1 MDYVNRQYM
10 GTYNPRTSHEPNII
24 YQPILIP
31 IISPYIWLRF
41 FHTIPSKHHK
51 NIYWNHSHKTSMWT
65 CVYVQVWL
73 PHPEPKIRS
82 IPQMHW
88 FHCRKMLRIKN
99 WLVVYLPLWKIWKS
113 MGRMNIPYMKWK
125 IKNVWN
131 HQPEKDSCKGRILRN
146 QRNADRCL
154 SSAVHA
160 TAMSWLAETI
170 IAFHK
175 DAQRGA
181 QSPGWR
187 QWRLC
192 TTRNQMPRAYTI
204 LQAAHRGFWT
214 CWELPS
220 DAIRCHKHSPTHKTV
235 IKPP

>member
-73 PHPEPKIRS
+73 PHPEPKICS

-88 FHCRKMLRIKN
+88 FQCRKMLRNKN
-99 WLVVYLPLWKIWKS
+99 WLVVYLPLWKIWVRQWEGWHPIYEMENKS
-113 MGRMNIPYMKWK
+113 H
-125 IKNVWN
+125 VWN
-131 HQPEKDSCKGRILRN
+131 HQPEKDSCKGRILRK
-146 QRNADRCL
+146 
-154 SSAVHA
+154 SSQCRSLPFQCSTRHCHVVACRDD
-160 TAMSWLAETI
+160 TPSST
-170 IAFHK
+170 
-175 DAQRGA
+175 
-181 QSPGWR
+181 S
-187 QWRLC
+187 RLL
-192 TTRNQMPRAYTI
+192 NMLRA
-204 LQAAHRGFWT
+204 A
-214 CWELPS
+214 
-220 DAIRCHKHSPTHKTV
+220 RCHKHLKHT
-235 IKPP
+235 